1 MARTSV
7 ASNFPMS
14 TIMTPR
20 VRLLRLLAVLALLLG
35 AVPAPAATAG
45 GTLFTHPQLGFAIE
59 KPAGW
64 DTFRD
69 RDEPR
74 MTLQLVKGGLA
85 ATPAKQRARIAVAH
99 QPMPRRL
106 AARELGQIAD
116 GMARGDR
123 LYRQLLSQGVATA
136 AGALILARTYDGE
149 FDEVPTR
156 SIVELVA
163 TDNAL
168 FVLRGRVPRDKLAAD
183 WDATVRTL
191 ASFRL
196 PGATAAV
203 PLPALAAVTAVATP
217 VHARFSGLWRY
228 HIAGQPREGR
238 AVIMQDGNRLYLAA
252 AHVEGGREIVW
263 RGEGDIGIDV
273 TLDYAFNNTAP
284 ADWRDGTMRLA
295 VSDNGRRLS
304 GTATNAFGA
313 AAAITFEADAPA
325 PGAGDL
331 PEAREPL
338 ELSGQWVEVPPPSP
352 DRHLVI
358 LFERGMTVFMTG
370 THQEAVGPVA
380 WMARGGQFDQRLEL
394 HSIESPV
401 AADAPVSG
409 RLSLEMSQDLNYLAG
424 TWVGPDAYRAVQF
437 MRLGRARLVVDAAPR
452 ASIAGTWRLG
462 FGEDIWTFSPLGAGR
477 YAVAGGRLGGQRGTA
492 TVGADEVL
500 VVGPSV
506 GGFEER
512 YRLRL
517 APDGSRLSGI
527 WYDGG
532 TLAGTVELTR
542 VGGEE
547 REAP

>member
-1 MARTSV
+1 
-7 ASNFPMS
+7 MS
-14 TIMTPR
+14 TITTRRTLLPR
-20 VRLLRLLAVLALLLG
+20 LPAMLALLLA
-35 AVPAPAATAG
+35 AVPLPAAAAG
-45 GTLFTHPQLGFAIE
+45 ATSFTHPQLGFTIE

-85 ATPAKQRARIAVAH
+85 ATPARQRARIAVAH

-106 AARELGQIAD
+106 SVEELGQIAD

-123 LYRQLLSQGVATA
+123 LYRQLLSQGVATS
-136 AGALILARTYDGE
+136 AGAVVLARTYDGD

-156 SIVELVA
+156 SVVELVA
-163 TDNAL
+163 TDKAL

-183 WDATVRTL
+183 WDTTVHALTT
-191 ASFRL
+191 FRL
-196 PGATAAV
+196 PAATEAV
-203 PLPALAAVTAVATP
+203 PMPALAAVTAVATQ
-217 VHARFSGLWRY
+217 VHPRFSGLWRY
-228 HIAGQPREGR
+228 HIAGQPRDGR
-238 AVIMQDGNRLYLAA
+238 AVMMQDGNRLYLAA

-263 RGEGDIGIDV
+263 RGEGEIGVDIA
-273 TLDYAFNNTAP
+273 LDYAFNNTAP

-313 AAAITFEADAPA
+313 AAAITFEADAAA

-331 PEAREPL
+331 ADAREPL

-358 LFERGMTVFMTG
+358 LFERGMSVFITG
-370 THQEAVGPVA
+370 THEEAAGPVA
-380 WMARGGQFDQRLEL
+380 WMARGGVFDQRLEL
-394 HSIESPV
+394 HTIESPV
-401 AADAPVSG
+401 AADAPVTG

-424 TWVGPDAYRAVQF
+424 AWIGPDAYRAVQLL
-437 MRLGRARLVVDAAPR
+437 RLGRARLIVGAAPR

-477 YAVAGGRLGGQRGTA
+477 YAVSGGRLGGQRGTA

-500 VVGPSV
+500 VVGPGV

-517 APDGSRLSGI
+517 APDGSRLAGI

-532 TLAGTVELTR
+532 ALAGTVELTR
-542 VGGEE
+542 VGGEA